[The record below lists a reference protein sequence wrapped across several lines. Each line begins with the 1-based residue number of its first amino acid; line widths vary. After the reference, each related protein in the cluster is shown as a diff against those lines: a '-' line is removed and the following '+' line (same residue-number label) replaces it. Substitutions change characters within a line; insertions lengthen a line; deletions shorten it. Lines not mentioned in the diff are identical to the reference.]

1 MHGVFGRVASE
12 LDLAVVAVTEQ
23 DGRHRCTEQPCT
35 RLVDEV
41 GELVDPYTHVER
53 RLVRKGR
60 REVAKHHRTDW
71 PGLLD
76 QLRDAVTPGSTGD
89 DVPGLAVTESRPPL
103 DVPALNALLR
113 IEAESAVW
121 VSVRLGLRFRNPDFG
136 RHCPACGTRLQAC
149 LDLVGPVQL
158 GLRRVHCCRSCRH
171 PAPVEQA
178 VLNLRQLLGT
188 AGALSTVEH
197 RQLCSTVHR
206 WWTWARVESAWD
218 APARESRDPCPY
230 CGDRTL
236 RLRPDGTAA
245 WCTECGEAW
254 DSDSVGLLARM
265 LTDAREQREWDAE
278 QARERARA
286 ERIGGGSP

>member
-1 MHGVFGRVASE
+1 M
-12 LDLAVVAVTEQ
+12 TEQ
-23 DGRHRCTEQPCT
+23 EGGKHRCTEQPCT

-41 GELVDPYTHVER
+41 GDLVDPYTHTER

-60 REVAKHHRTDW
+60 RELAKHHRTQW

-76 QLRDAVTPGSTGD
+76 QVHDATVPGSTGD

-113 IEAESAVW
+113 VEAESAVW
-121 VSVRLGLRFRNPDFG
+121 VSVQLGLRFRNPDFG
-136 RHCPACGTRLQAC
+136 RRCEGCDTRLEAC
-149 LDLVGPVQL
+149 RQLIGPVQL
-158 GLRRVHCCRSCRH
+158 GLRRVHCCRDCRH
-171 PAPVEQA
+171 PAPVLQS
-178 VLNLRQLLGT
+178 VLNVRQLLGA
-188 AGALSTVEH
+188 AGSLVPAEH
-197 RQLCSTVHR
+197 KLLCSVVHR

-218 APARESRDPCPY
+218 APARDSRDPCPY
-230 CGDRTL
+230 CSNRTL

-254 DSDSVGLLARM
+254 DKDSVGLLALM
-265 LTDAREQREWDAE
+265 LNAARKEREWEAE

-286 ERIGGGSP
+286 ERIGGGTG